1 MPCKFLLGLRGRV
14 LGSALG
20 REFLCGGPLSFLTRL
35 RSSVFGLPK
44 ALEISGEQ
52 AYGDSYKTYNSF
64 CWLYCKYCHISAR
77 FVELSNLVRQT
88 FYYLNVSVIYFLYQP
103 PFRKDVICPP
113 K

>member
-14 LGSALG
+14 LGSASVWRAPFFFDPVG
-20 REFLCGGPLSFLTRL
+20 